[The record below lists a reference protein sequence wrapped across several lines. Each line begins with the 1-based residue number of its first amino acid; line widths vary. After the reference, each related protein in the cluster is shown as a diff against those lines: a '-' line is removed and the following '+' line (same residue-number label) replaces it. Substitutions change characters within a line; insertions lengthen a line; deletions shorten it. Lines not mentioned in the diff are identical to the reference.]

1 MPRELG
7 VRKLT
12 AFPLETEGAY
22 GGSNSIKELCF
33 FKNNK

>member
-22 GGSNSIKELCF
+22 GEDSIKELCF